1 MAAKFS
7 YSCNDL
13 PEFIT
18 EPVRFLSVVS
28 NSSDTKR
35 VIHDLL
41 QKNYLYKS
49 SNISH
54 VMDTIQTL
62 VDSPAKYYSL
72 KVTQHGNTLKLD
84 SRSPQIVTLTMDQ
97 YTYHHHSYAGRYI
110 KFKKSQPAKGSPEF
124 VTYYSATV
132 DWQRKEKYQKDLHA
146 VIDEVFGSAELV
158 LFTETPYIQKNVGQ
172 LEDLH
177 KNALSSETAL
187 FVPKEID
194 IAEKNVAFSDMEK
207 RLPEKQMEMYEFLA
221 LVHMNALPDYEDS
234 HVRATNMYEIPETA
248 ANLAKSLETATL
260 TTVSHVSP
268 ALFYDIVKSPG
279 VISVQATTEQ
289 ANFLVLNTENGIVT
303 WTIKQ

>member
-13 PEFIT
+13 PEFIA
-18 EPVRFLSVVS
+18 EPVRFLSVIS
-28 NSSDTKR
+28 NSSDIKS

-41 QKNYLYKS
+41 QKNYLYTS
-49 SNISH
+49 PNISH

-72 KVTQHGNTLKLD
+72 KVTQNGNTLKLD
-84 SRSPQIVTLTMDQ
+84 SRQPQIVTLTMNQ

-110 KFKKSQPAKGSPEF
+110 KFKKSQPTKGSPDF

-132 DWQRKEKYQKDLHA
+132 DWQKKEKYQKDLHA

-158 LFTETPYIQKNVGQ
+158 LFTGTPYIQAQ
-172 LEDLH
+172 FEDLH
-177 KNALSSETAL
+177 KNAFSSETAL

-194 IAEKNVAFSDMEK
+194 ISKKNVAFSDMEK
-207 RLPEKQMEMYEFLA
+207 LSPEKQIELYEFLA

-234 HVRATNMYEIPETA
+234 RVRATNIYAYDRFTRKPG
-248 ANLAKSLETATL
+248 
-260 TTVSHVSP
+260 P
-268 ALFYDIVKSPG
+268 FYDIVKSPG
-279 VISVQATTEQ
+279 VLSVQATTER
-289 ANFLVLNTENGIVT
+289 ANYLVLNTENGIVT
-303 WTIKQ
+303 WAIEQ